1 MRLIVEVLFTMFWA
15 LSLSLTLLF
24 VVARMLA
31 IGLSITPLDVK
42 ALLRDRGFV
51 LRALLANVV
60 AVPVLG
66 LILARTLP
74 LPADV
79 ALAVL
84 LLAAVPGG
92 VDLLARRERGDTAAY
107 VPAALIGL
115 LSLVAVVVSPAV
127 RLVIDQAEPALTSSY
142 TRLLGVAVLGVVVPL
157 AAGMLVRRAVP
168 AAADVLG
175 RVMVGVAVG
184 LFVLS
189 AAATLVVKGEHVRA
203 VGIRGAGVFLAFLV
217 GAAAVGWWLG
227 GPVKHL
233 RRVLARATAT
243 RNAGICLLIAAVSF
257 PHRGVDVA
265 VIAFVIIAVVL
276 RGLVAR
282 AATIVSVDGRR
293 GGSYD
298 PRHEP
303 QRPADPVRD
312 LDGAHDPRPGSRA
325 RSHPMT

>member
-1 MRLIVEVLFTMFWA
+1 MGLIVEVLFTMFWA

-24 VVARMLA
+24 VVARNLA
-31 IGLSITPLDVK
+31 VGLSITPLDVRS
-42 ALLRDRGFV
+42 LLRDRGFV
-51 LRALLANVV
+51 GRALLANVV
-60 AVPVLG
+60 VVPLLG
-66 LILARTLP
+66 LILARTLT

-79 ALAVL
+79 ALAIV

-107 VPAALIGL
+107 VPAALMGL
-115 LSLVAVVVSPAV
+115 LSLVAVVVSPVV
-127 RLVIDQAEPALTSSY
+127 RLMIDQAEPPLTSSY
-142 TRLLGVAVLGVVVPL
+142 GGLLAVAVLGVLVPL
-157 AAGMLVRRAVP
+157 AAGILVRRLAP

-175 RVMVGVAVG
+175 RVVVGVAVG
-184 LFVLS
+184 LFVLA

-203 VGIRGAGVFLAFLV
+203 LGIRGVGVLLAFLL

-243 RNAGICLLIAAVSF
+243 RNAGLCLLIAAVSF

-265 VIAFVIIAVVL
+265 VIAFVVIVVGL
-276 RGLVAR
+276 RALVAR
-282 AATIVSVDGRR
+282 AATIVSVDGRG

-298 PRHEP
+298 RGHES

-312 LDGAHDPRPGSRA
+312 LDGTHDSRPGPRA